1 MMVAA
6 MRVGVRDSAAALGQD
21 GRLAGV
27 CAQERVMRVR
37 GGPTP
42 DGVPD
47 EALDLLLQRAGRT
60 RGDITRLVQVGGGPG
75 LLAAAPV
82 SSLDDHFAHAC
93 TAYLTGPFT
102 QAAVVV
108 CDHDAPSVSVWL
120 GRDSSLV
127 RVDTEWSG
135 PGFSHAY
142 SRCATALGFTG
153 EAADQRFEALARLGA
168 EARHAAVDSL
178 FALDERSLQVD
189 PAIDRV
195 IAGLRTGAHDDDPR
209 SGAGLAASLQGR
221 LADLF
226 IAFLERVRERV
237 GVDTLC
243 VGGSLFYH
251 SAINTRVRCA
261 GIFRKVFV
269 PIDPGNSGVVAGAV
283 LHGFG
288 AAPALASPFLGP
300 TYSSHE
306 TKEVLDNCKLQYD
319 WQGESAVITD
329 VVEALVQGRLV
340 AWFDDAMEWGPR
352 ALGARSILAS
362 PFAPYVLE
370 NLNRFLKH
378 REPWRG
384 YALSGLQAA
393 VAAHFDGPADAPFM
407 ECDYKPRDPETF
419 RQVLPSPTAAVRL
432 HTVNPQALPRFTR
445 LLDVFGGA
453 TGLPF
458 LVNTSFNGFHEPAV
472 CSPRDAVRVF
482 YGSGL
487 DMLVMNGFVLRK

>member
-21 GRLAGV
+21 GRLVGI

-60 RGDITRLVQVGGGPG
+60 RGDISQLLQIGGGPSFE
-75 LLAAAPV
+75 AAGRVA
-82 SSLDDHFAHAC
+82 SLEDHFAHAC
-93 TAYLTGPFT
+93 TAYLTGPFAR
-102 QAAVVV
+102 AAVVV
-108 CDHDAPSVSVWL
+108 CDHDAPSVSVWI
-120 GRDSSLV
+120 GDEGTLV
-127 RVDTEWSG
+127 PVDVGWSG
-135 PGFSHAY
+135 PGFAEAY
-142 SRCATALGFTG
+142 SRCAAALGFSGETG
-153 EAADQRFEALARLGA
+153 EQRFEALARLGA
-168 EARHAAVDSL
+168 EARDARADAWLTLDGQSL
-178 FALDERSLQVD
+178 RVD

-195 IAGLRTGAHDDDPR
+195 RSAPDAGAQRGDRPAD
-209 SGAGLAASLQGR
+209 AELAASLQWR
-221 LADLF
+221 LANLLL
-226 IAFLERVRERV
+226 AFLEHVRQRV
-237 GVDTLC
+237 GLDTLC

-251 SAINTRVRCA
+251 SAINTRIRCA
-261 GIFRKVFV
+261 GIFSEVFV

-283 LHGFG
+283 LHGLG
-288 AAPALASPFLGP
+288 AAPAPVSPFLGP
-300 TYSSHE
+300 AYSSQE

-319 WQGESAVITD
+319 FQSESAVVADT
-329 VVEALVQGRLV
+329 VEALVNGRLV

-378 REPWRG
+378 RDPWRG
-384 YALSGLQAA
+384 YALSGLKAA

-407 ECDYKPRDPETF
+407 ECDYRPRDTAAF
-419 RQVLPSPTAAVRL
+419 RQVLPSSTASVRL
-432 HTVNPQALPRFTR
+432 HTVVPEALPRFTR
-445 LLDVFGGA
+445 LLDAFGGA